1 MMFQLKNKKDKRG
14 RREKNP
20 PEHIADK
27 MFTLSLTN
35 FIVMM
40 L

>member
-1 MMFQLKNKKDKRG
+1 MFQLKNKKEKG
-14 RREKNP
+14 GGEKNP